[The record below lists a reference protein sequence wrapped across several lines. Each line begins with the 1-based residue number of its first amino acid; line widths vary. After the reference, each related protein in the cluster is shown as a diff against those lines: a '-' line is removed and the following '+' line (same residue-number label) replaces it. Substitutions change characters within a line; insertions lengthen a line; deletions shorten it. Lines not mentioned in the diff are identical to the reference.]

1 VLLRGIVLRQT
12 VCLRQLAEGDHS
24 QEIRFGRFLNN
35 GAVSVEEIIAGWSLE
50 TRSAVEGRHVLALQD
65 TSEIRFATTPDNRR
79 DLGKIKKGNC
89 YGLLLHPMLTLDAD
103 TGTCLGLAGGTVW
116 TRGDEEL
123 TPHASRP
130 LNEKESRRWVETAE
144 AAKPVLSAAARVTAI
159 ADREGDFFI
168 MWARLPDRRFDLLSR
183 VMHDH
188 ALVGGGT
195 LYRAVEAV
203 AFCDTQTIELR
214 ERADRPAR
222 QATVC
227 LRYGDATIRRP
238 RNLPAADLPDGV
250 RLSWVEVVEPDAPDG
265 AEPVHWL
272 LLTTHW
278 LSSPADAWQIVAWYK
293 QRWMIEQFFRVMKTQ
308 GFKIEDSQLQLA
320 ARLEKL
326 VAIAA
331 KAAAIV
337 MQLVQARGGGDP
349 QPASLS
355 FSAQEIDTLAA
366 LESRFKG
373 KTKLQS
379 NPHPKASL
387 AWAAWIIAKL
397 GGWNGYASSKPPG
410 PITFFN
416 GLKYFRTIAEGW
428 ALRDVYMP

>member
-1 VLLRGIVLRQT
+1 MLRQT

-35 GAVSVEEIIAGWSLE
+35 GAVTVEEIIAGWSQE

-65 TSEIRFATTPDNRR
+65 TSEIKFATTPDNRR

-89 YGLLLHPMLTLDAD
+89 FGLLLHPMLALDAD
-103 TGTCLGLAGGTVW
+103 TGTCLGLVGGTVW
-116 TRGDEEL
+116 TRGPEEL
-123 TPHASRP
+123 PPHAERP

-144 AAKPVLSAAARVTAI
+144 AAKPVLLAATRVTAI

-183 VMHDH
+183 AMHDH
-188 ALVGGGT
+188 ALVGGST
-195 LYRAVEAV
+195 LYRAVETV

-214 ERADRPAR
+214 ERADRAAR
-222 QATVC
+222 QATLH
-227 LRYGDATIRRP
+227 LRFGEATIRRP
-238 RNLPAADLPDGV
+238 QNLREKGLPDGV
-250 RLSWVEVVEPDAPDG
+250 RLSWVEVVEPAAPEG
-265 AEPVHWL
+265 AEPLHWL

-278 LSSPADAWQIVAWYK
+278 LNSPADAWQIVAWYK

-337 MQLVQARGGGDP
+337 MQLVQARSGGDP
-349 QPASLS
+349 QPAGLA
-355 FSAQEIDTLAA
+355 FTEGEIDMLAA
-366 LESRFKG
+366 LEGRFKG

-416 GLKYFRTIAEGW
+416 GLRYFRAAAEGW

>member
-1 VLLRGIVLRQT
+1 MLLRRIVLRET
-12 VCLRQLAEGDHS
+12 VCLRQLAEGNHS

-35 GAVSVEEIIAGWSLE
+35 SAVSVEEIIAGWSQE

-65 TSEIRFATTPDNRR
+65 TSEIKFATTPDSRR
-79 DLGKIKKGNC
+79 ELGKIKKGNC
-89 YGLLLHPMLTLDAD
+89 FGLLLHPMLALDAD
-103 TGTCLGLAGGTVW
+103 TGSCLGLVGGRVW
-116 TRGDEEL
+116 TRGSEEL
-123 TPHASRP
+123 TPHAERP

-144 AAKPVLSAAARVTAI
+144 AAKLVLSRAARVTAI

-188 ALVGGGT
+188 ALIDGSK
-195 LYRAVEAV
+195 LRRAVETV
-203 AFCDTQTIELR
+203 AFCDTQTIDLR

-227 LRYGDATIRRP
+227 LRFGEATIRRP
-238 RNLPAADLPDGV
+238 QNLREAGLPDGV
-250 RLSWVEVVEPDAPDG
+250 RLSWVEIVEPAAPDG
-265 AEPVHWL
+265 VEPLHWL

-293 QRWMIEQFFRVMKTQ
+293 QRWMIEQFFRVMKNQ
-308 GFKIEDSQLQLA
+308 GFKIEDSQLHLA

-337 MQLVQARGGGDP
+337 LQLVQARSGGDH
-349 QPASLS
+349 QPASLT
-355 FSAQEIDTLAA
+355 FTAAEIDTLAA

-373 KTKLQS
+373 TTKLQS
-379 NPHPKASL
+379 NPHSKASL

-397 GGWNGYASSKPPG
+397 GGWNGYASAKPPG

-416 GLKYFRTIAEGW
+416 GLKYFRAVADGW
-428 ALRDVYMP
+428 ALRDMYMP

>member
-1 VLLRGIVLRQT
+1 
-12 VCLRQLAEGDHS
+12 
-24 QEIRFGRFLNN
+24 
-35 GAVSVEEIIAGWSLE
+35 
-50 TRSAVEGRHVLALQD
+50 
-65 TSEIRFATTPDNRR
+65 
-79 DLGKIKKGNC
+79 
-89 YGLLLHPMLTLDAD
+89 
-103 TGTCLGLAGGTVW
+103 
-116 TRGDEEL
+116 
-123 TPHASRP
+123 
-130 LNEKESRRWVETAE
+130 
-144 AAKPVLSAAARVTAI
+144 
-159 ADREGDFFI
+159 
-168 MWARLPDRRFDLLSR
+168 MWARLPDQRFDLLSR

-188 ALVGGGT
+188 ALIGGSK
-195 LYRAVEAV
+195 LRDVVETV
-203 AFCDTQTIELR
+203 RFCDTQTIELR

-222 QATVC
+222 QATLC
-227 LRYGDATIRRP
+227 LRFGQATIRRP
-238 RNLPAADLPDGV
+238 QNLREEGLPDGV

-265 AEPVHWL
+265 VEPLHWL
-272 LLTTHW
+272 LLTTHA
-278 LSSPADAWQIVAWYK
+278 LSSATDAWQIVAWYK

-320 ARLEKL
+320 PRLEKL

-337 MQLVQARGGGDP
+337 LQLVQDRSGGDP
-349 QPASLS
+349 HPASLAVS
-355 FSAQEIDTLAA
+355 PHEINTLAA

-416 GLKYFRTIAEGW
+416 GLKYCADGW
-428 ALRDVYMP
+428 ALRDSAIAHSRLAGTAGRLAICRAGANELMKGGCHFVRRLRSWSCSCATLGAFVLRSRSTVPLRGVIWLGSQTVTGTMPATSRL

>member
-1 VLLRGIVLRQT
+1 
-12 VCLRQLAEGDHS
+12 
-24 QEIRFGRFLNN
+24 
-35 GAVSVEEIIAGWSLE
+35 
-50 TRSAVEGRHVLALQD
+50 
-65 TSEIRFATTPDNRR
+65 
-79 DLGKIKKGNC
+79 
-89 YGLLLHPMLTLDAD
+89 M
-103 TGTCLGLAGGTVW
+103 
-116 TRGDEEL
+116 
-123 TPHASRP
+123 
-130 LNEKESRRWVETAE
+130 
-144 AAKPVLSAAARVTAI
+144 
-159 ADREGDFFI
+159 
-168 MWARLPDRRFDLLSR
+168 MWARLPDQRFDLLSR

-188 ALVGGGT
+188 ALIGGSK
-195 LYRAVEAV
+195 LRDVVETV
-203 AFCDTQTIELR
+203 RFCDTQTIELR

-222 QATVC
+222 QATLC
-227 LRYGDATIRRP
+227 LRFGQATIRRP
-238 RNLPAADLPDGV
+238 QNLREEGLPDGV

-265 AEPVHWL
+265 VEPLHWL
-272 LLTTHW
+272 LLTTHA
-278 LSSPADAWQIVAWYK
+278 LSSATDAWQIVAWYK

-320 ARLEKL
+320 PRLEKL

-337 MQLVQARGGGDP
+337 LQLVQDRSGGDP
-349 QPASLS
+349 HPASLAVS
-355 FSAQEIDTLAA
+355 PHEINTLAA

-416 GLKYFRTIAEGW
+416 GLKYCADGW
-428 ALRDVYMP
+428 ALRDRYMPQSFGGEMFHWIICFWSRTKSSDQRAEPSRWPGSVRACLQVRLRKGVSRAQHRR